1 MGIMDKRADNWFG
14 ICEEF
19 VSRAHGPGI
28 VFRRSHAGESV
39 DCVLATREGGGEMR
53 CYNASENTWGEIEE
67 DDIHVRVTMDGV
79 VSIRYSKEENG
90 DCGMRFRVAHPREVS
105 ELFHLLI
112 NPAGFVRPTDEDV
125 GWEQYRLGDMA
136 TFHVALP
143 DNGHWKIVD
152 PLALPDDAPEDFRK
166 ALHLNLTR
174 NWAHFLSGETC
185 SAWEFSKRWP
195 DFIQSLPDAT
205 AQLRESYLLDTEN
218 KMLSAVDY
226 AVIPPMGPP
235 TGSVYLNMLITPN
248 PLAVSSLYLREQMS
262 MDKQLAKEVESAFS
276 SGDQLHDMMSAM
288 QSVAMRAPTLHHKIR
303 IAAEQSAVREWVLGV
318 SNRLAYQPGYSQR
331 VNNAH
336 LAHVLS
342 RMLEND

>member
-1 MGIMDKRADNWFG
+1 MGVMDQRADNWFG
-14 ICEEF
+14 ICEDY
-19 VSRAHGPGI
+19 VNGAHGTEI
-28 VFRRSHAGESV
+28 VFRRSQAGDSV
-39 DCVLATREGGGEMR
+39 DCVLATRKDAGEMR
-53 CYNASENTWGEIEE
+53 CYTVSESTWDEIEE

-112 NPAGFVRPTDEDV
+112 SPAEYLRPTDEDV

-143 DNGHWKIVD
+143 DNGQWKIVD
-152 PLALPDDAPEDFRK
+152 PLALPNDAPEDFRK

-185 SAWEFSKRWP
+185 SAWEFSERWP

-205 AQLRESYLLDTEN
+205 AQLLGAYVLDPEN

-248 PLAVSSLYLREQMS
+248 SFAVSSLYLREQMS
-262 MDKQLAKEVESAFS
+262 MDKQLARAVESAFS
-276 SGDQLHDMMSAM
+276 SGDQLQDMMSAI
-288 QSVAMRAPTLHHKIR
+288 QSVAMRAPDLHHQIR

-318 SNRLAYQPGYSQR
+318 SNRLAYQPGCSQR
-331 VNNAH
+331 TNNAH

-342 RMLEND
+342 RMLIK